1 MVTCGICNTSY
12 MRFNGKVEIVFKP
25 QCPCKFD
32 YLKLKERHS
41 TLQTQIDKMV
51 SMKINPP
58 ITMTPIGT
66 EDAITYT
73 LEGYKSLEK
82 KYNILRDKYE
92 PEEEWSP

>member
-1 MVTCGICNTSY
+1 
-12 MRFNGKVEIVFKP
+12 
-25 QCPCKFD
+25 
-32 YLKLKERHS
+32 
-41 TLQTQIDKMV
+41 MV

-92 PEEEWSP
+92 PEEEW